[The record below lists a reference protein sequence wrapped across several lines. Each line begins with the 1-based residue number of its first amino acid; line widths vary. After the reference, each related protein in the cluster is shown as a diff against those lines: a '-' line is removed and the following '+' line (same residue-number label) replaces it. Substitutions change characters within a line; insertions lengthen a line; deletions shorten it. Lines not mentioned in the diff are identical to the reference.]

1 MVRFGVTSWVWV
13 YPFNVS
19 AIEKAKRAG
28 ADGIEIPVED
38 PKILD
43 ARSIKENLES
53 HQLPC
58 SSICAVMSPER
69 DFTSPDRSIRDNAL
83 NYLKFCA
90 DFASKL
96 EVDVIAGPVYAAVG
110 KVIFDDKEKA
120 WRMAV
125 EGVREAAR
133 YARDR
138 GVYIA
143 VEPLNR
149 YETSLV
155 NLASDVLRFIEDVG
169 EENVKAHFDTY
180 HANIEEKSFSSAIRM
195 LGDKLFHVH
204 ACENDRGTPGT
215 GHIPWREVAEALKDI
230 GYERWLV
237 IETFQPGVKEIAR
250 AASIWRPLERSQDLL
265 AENGLKFLRGL
276 FK

>member
-1 MVRFGVTSWVWV
+1 M
-13 YPFNVS
+13 
-19 AIEKAKRAG
+19 
-28 ADGIEIPVED
+28 
-38 PKILD
+38 
-43 ARSIKENLES
+43 
-53 HQLPC
+53 
-58 SSICAVMSPER
+58 
-69 DFTSPDRSIRDNAL
+69 
-83 NYLKFCA
+83 
-90 DFASKL
+90 
-96 EVDVIAGPVYAAVG
+96 IAGPVYAAVG

-237 IETFQPGVKEIAR
+237 IETFQPGIKEIAR
-250 AASIWRPLERSQDLL
+250 AASIWLSLIHISEPTRPY
-265 AENGLKFLRGL
+265 
-276 FK
+276 